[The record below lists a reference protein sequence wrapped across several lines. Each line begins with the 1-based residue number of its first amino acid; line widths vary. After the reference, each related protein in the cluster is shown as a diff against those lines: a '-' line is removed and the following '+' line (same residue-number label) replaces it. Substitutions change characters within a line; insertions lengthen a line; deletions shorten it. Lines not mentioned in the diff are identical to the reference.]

1 MIKFFSILFLCL
13 TFSMQ
18 VYSAQFKE
26 KAKVDYK
33 KFSGSKK
40 EEVKEEAKMKACLN
54 GLKKYSNSFDSQMY
68 ENYMKVKEEIENNYL
83 DYMICEVIDDVQ
95 DKKAKTYS
103 VVVSIEILENPLNAI
118 INQSSAINDA
128 SSDEKS
134 EIVFTFFAR
143 VVDEAKSFDVK
154 EYERTDTSD
163 SETATEIAATD
174 GTETVIDSE
183 VTTSSSKTT
192 GGSDTVKSD
201 QLVYSVREDINNN
214 FIDSMLD
221 HFGDAKFDLTD
232 IYDISDELGDYNEM
246 MLEEFEFEGAFGR
259 RTLSKVNKLLQ
270 EDGEIGF
277 FLIAT
282 ASIGQKEIDQ
292 STGNILSK
300 ATISG
305 SVYDLTGKRAKKI
318 ASVSPQVLAGLGSTQ
333 EESISIALSNS
344 AEESAKQLI
353 NALNNRGVK

>member
-1 MIKFFSILFLCL
+1 
-13 TFSMQ
+13 MQ

-134 EIVFTFFAR
+134 EIVFTF
-143 VVDEAKSFDVK
+143 
-154 EYERTDTSD
+154 
-163 SETATEIAATD
+163 
-174 GTETVIDSE
+174 
-183 VTTSSSKTT
+183 
-192 GGSDTVKSD
+192 
-201 QLVYSVREDINNN
+201 L
-214 FIDSMLD
+214 
-221 HFGDAKFDLTD
+221 
-232 IYDISDELGDYNEM
+232 
-246 MLEEFEFEGAFGR
+246 LE
-259 RTLSKVNKLLQ
+259 
-270 EDGEIGF
+270 
-277 FLIAT
+277 
-282 ASIGQKEIDQ
+282 
-292 STGNILSK
+292 
-300 ATISG
+300 
-305 SVYDLTGKRAKKI
+305 
-318 ASVSPQVLAGLGSTQ
+318 
-333 EESISIALSNS
+333 
-344 AEESAKQLI
+344 
-353 NALNNRGVK
+353 